1 MCCHL
6 FGNTCRTTAELAGKQ
21 TFDEF
26 ICGIPPESVSGSICR
41 YNSADTQALG
51 MLLRGATG
59 EPLSDYMSRN
69 LLEPLCMEDPS
80 FWITD
85 QSGIEMVLGGLNVT
99 ARDFAKIGEMYR
111 NLGKVDGKQLVPE
124 SWVSASTYIESP
136 HLAPGQ
142 VTVGGHKFVFGY
154 GYQWWIPSTD
164 NVEFSAIGIY
174 NQFVYVDP
182 STRTTIVKLSANPS
196 YGVSENESDNK
207 DEENLEMAS
216 H

>member
-1 MCCHL
+1 MCCHI

-26 ICGIPPESVSGSICR
+26 VCGIPPESAPGSIIR
-41 YNSADTQALG
+41 YNPADTQALG
-51 MLLRGATG
+51 MLFRGATG

-69 LLEPLCMEDPS
+69 LLEPLGMEDPS

-99 ARDFAKIGEMYR
+99 ARDFGKIGEMYR
-111 NLGKVDGKQLVPE
+111 NLGKVDSKQLVPE
-124 SWVSASTYIESP
+124 SWVSASTHIESP

-142 VTVGGHKFVFGY
+142 VTVGGHKFAFGY
-154 GYQWWIPSTD
+154 GYQWWIPSKD
-164 NVEFSAIGIY
+164 NGEFSAISIY
-174 NQFVYVDP
+174 NQFVHVDP

-196 YGVSENESDNK
+196 YGVTENESDNK